1 MIGAP
6 ADWTSTPLD
15 GDVRLLVDRTA
26 PILPAEIE
34 AMIDAF
40 WTEQC
45 ALRPSL
51 FNGRVFC
58 ADRVTATEIGGHWTE
73 YRRTFAQLLRP
84 SLFPVLS
91 IRALAVNGL
100 VECADGLILGRRQPE
115 AIYLPGCWQT
125 APAGNV
131 EAREDDSLDLT
142 DQLLAELQEELGLG
156 RDEVDLIRPVV
167 AIEHG
172 VSHVV
177 DVGFLLRTRLD
188 FAQVRHRHA
197 QAGNDEYDVLRLVP
211 PTGIDDFIT
220 EAGSTLMPSA
230 RILIDCWRG
239 R

>member
-6 ADWTSTPLD
+6 ADWTSTRLEA
-15 GDVRLLVDRTA
+15 DVRLLVDRTA
-26 PILPAEIE
+26 PTLPAEIE

-40 WTEQC
+40 WVEQC

-84 SLFPVLS
+84 SLFPLLA

-100 VECADGLILGRRQPE
+100 VECADGLILGRRQPD
-115 AIYLPGCWQT
+115 AIYLPGCWQA

-131 EAREDDSLDLT
+131 EAREDDSLDLAE
-142 DQLLAELQEELGLG
+142 QLLAELQEELGLG
-156 RDEVDLIRPVV
+156 RDDVDLIRSVA

-172 VSHVV
+172 VSHVI
-177 DVGFLLRTRLD
+177 DVGFLLRTRLT
-188 FAQVRHRHA
+188 FTQVRERHA
-197 QAGNDEYDVLRLVP
+197 QSGNDEYDVLRLVP
-211 PTGIDDFIT
+211 VDGIAQFVA
-220 EAGSTLMPSA
+220 EAGPALLPSA
-230 RILIDCWRG
+230 RILIERWQDR
-239 R
+239 

>member
-6 ADWTSTPLD
+6 ADWISTPLD
-15 GDVRLLVDRTA
+15 GNVRLLVDRMA
-26 PILPAEIE
+26 PILPASIE
-34 AMIDAF
+34 AEIDAF
-40 WTEQC
+40 WIEQC

-58 ADRVTATEIGGHWTE
+58 ADRVTASEIGGHWTE

-84 SLFPVLS
+84 SLYPVLS

-100 VECADGLILGRRQPE
+100 VECADGLILGRRQPG
-115 AIYLPGCWQT
+115 AVYLPGCWQT

-142 DQLLAELQEELGLG
+142 DQLLAELQEELGLD
-156 RDEVDLIRPVV
+156 RDDVELVTPVT

-172 VSHVV
+172 ISHVV

-188 FAQVRHRHA
+188 FEQVRHRHA
-197 QAGNDEYDVLRLVP
+197 QAGNDEYDELRLVP
-211 PTGIDDFIT
+211 RDGIDHFIAD
-220 EAGSTLMPSA
+220 AGSSLMPSA
-230 RILIDCWRG
+230 RILIDCWRA